1 MVPYVNHLAVP
12 VNDVERAS
20 AFYED
25 WFDAKVVPSPKFT
38 IPVAW
43 VLLGAVQ
50 IHLVLRH
57 GDSSPAYHFAV
68 TVESREQFEALYR
81 RADREGNFDRE
92 TFQHHICERLD
103 GMVQMYVRDPSGN
116 IVECNYPDL
125 DDLDP
130 EIVAA
135 IKRWV
140 DYNEH
145 SEWNDTSSPL
155 VSAQFGLEALPGDLS
170 AGR

>member
-12 VNDVERAS
+12 VDDVEQAS

-57 GDSSPAYHFAV
+57 GHSSRAYHFAV
-68 TVESREQFEALYR
+68 TVDSPEQFEALYR
-81 RADREGNFDRE
+81 RAEREGNFDHE

-103 GMVQMYVRDPSGN
+103 GVVQMYVTDPSGN

-145 SEWNDTSSPL
+145 SEWTNASPAL
-155 VSAQFGLEALPGDLS
+155 VSAQIAPAAVSGGPV
-170 AGR
+170 AG